1 MSASADQSAG
11 LMPLRSDRIAA
22 ASHSITR
29 YINIDKGAET
39 TGINPVG
46 DNGGEAGP
54 WRGQETH
61 QTPDDLHAAAESD
74 YRWRVCRTVRFR
86 PFTT

>member
-1 MSASADQSAG
+1 
-11 LMPLRSDRIAA
+11 MPFRPDRTAA

-29 YINIDKGAET
+29 YINIDQEAET

-46 DNGGEAGP
+46 DNGGEAG
-54 WRGQETH
+54 GEQEMH
-61 QTPDDLHAAAESD
+61 QTPDDLHVAAQSD

-86 PFTT
+86 PFTTYQ